1 MKKRNLVIL
10 LLIPFL
16 MCILTTVTINATY
29 IYVDVD
35 ISDISWKYDDVE
47 TVKINTEQRLEA
59 DGINLRNY
67 KVGSDNDLVWSVRNK
82 EGSMEPLA
90 KIVQRNGEYYL
101 STLSEGAVIVT
112 CSTKKG
118 NVSRSFEAIVYDK
131 GAVAATYEI
140 AKGNNVDS
148 VTYIG
153 EYDLK
158 NFQKQKASFR
168 IKVTTAPSSLKEALQ
183 VECSDNVTLSEDYT
197 TVTVSEPGEACIA
210 FKVDDESIS
219 DYLLKFT
226 VVKDG
231 INVFD
236 YNQLLYCTNAS
247 QSGETVVLR
256 KSLQSRAYGESALSA
271 NNWAY
276 FGNYDSAKKTYNF
289 KNEIYSLQTKYNNRY
304 IMQYNDGKPESE
316 KISDFVNVGVR
327 VQKDFYGNGY
337 TLNMHALA
345 YPYGEIASVSGEEI
359 NVLTPENLFRGPL
372 PFYSL
377 GDISQP
383 IVAAY
388 GQDNIGFYVDGD
400 GITVNDVKLQNCDN
414 VNSYKKL
421 EYTGTVCEV
430 SGDNVT
436 IKNCEISNGK
446 TVFRAFSCNALKV
459 DNCYM
464 RNSQNFLMSLGANE
478 YVAVG
483 DGKKQLVDLYGNR
496 ISATLSEYLS
506 KDAAGDRLLE
516 EYLIG
521 SITSENTEKIKE
533 ALISLQNALDE
544 LSEVEGKFKG
554 DVTVN
559 NCQFERSGIAAIAME
574 SLFNGPFLYSTQAPS
589 KVSGLFEMLGLMST
603 SSVSGIS
610 YPIKLKI
617 TGKTAFYDYKQ
628 VSNMDISGLI
638 NENITD
644 MLKEL
649 NKDSF
654 GEVDI
659 DYIFPLK
666 TLIGRQTANQGYQ
679 YDGKANIAIAFYG
692 GGANASVVEYEDYEY
707 ARDLRPIREV
717 DLLEEYL
724 RRSLNSSG
732 GLNQNVFLKVVTIVT
747 GVKPFKFVYTNANKL
762 GSAPSL
768 ENMISYANGD

>member
-1 MKKRNLVIL
+1 
-10 LLIPFL
+10 
-16 MCILTTVTINATY
+16 
-29 IYVDVD
+29 
-35 ISDISWKYDDVE
+35 
-47 TVKINTEQRLEA
+47 
-59 DGINLRNY
+59 
-67 KVGSDNDLVWSVRNK
+67 
-82 EGSMEPLA
+82 
-90 KIVQRNGEYYL
+90 
-101 STLSEGAVIVT
+101 
-112 CSTKKG
+112 
-118 NVSRSFEAIVYDK
+118 
-131 GAVAATYEI
+131 
-140 AKGNNVDS
+140 
-148 VTYIG
+148 
-153 EYDLK
+153 
-158 NFQKQKASFR
+158 
-168 IKVTTAPSSLKEALQ
+168 
-183 VECSDNVTLSEDYT
+183 
-197 TVTVSEPGEACIA
+197 
-210 FKVDDESIS
+210 
-219 DYLLKFT
+219 
-226 VVKDG
+226 
-231 INVFD
+231 
-236 YNQLLYCTNAS
+236 
-247 QSGETVVLR
+247 
-256 KSLQSRAYGESALSA
+256 
-271 NNWAY
+271 
-276 FGNYDSAKKTYNF
+276 
-289 KNEIYSLQTKYNNRY
+289 
-304 IMQYNDGKPESE
+304 MQYNDGKPESE

-345 YPYGEIASVSGEEI
+345 YPYGEITSVSGEEI

-377 GDISQP
+377 GDVSQP

-544 LSEVEGKFKG
+544 LSEVDGKFKG

-610 YPIKLKI
+610 YPVKLKI

-666 TLIGRQTANQGYQ
+666 TLVGRQTANQGYQ

-732 GLNQNVFLKVVTIVT
+732 GLNQNAFLKVVTIVT